1 MNATKLYLIQY
12 RRQVERIRQI
22 ENRIAQLTA
31 AIESSPV
38 NDGMPRGTN
47 ISRKVEALAVRLAE
61 EKTKA
66 EAAAVDAWAVRLDI
80 ERVIDA
86 VQDPALARLLYD
98 RYITG
103 RDWSDIAQALAY
115 DESYTRG
122 RLHLKALDAAGAII
136 GTDRDGKDATQCNIN
151 L

>member
-47 ISRKVEALAVRLAE
+47 ISRKVEAL
-61 EKTKA
+61 
-66 EAAAVDAWAVRLDI
+66 AVRLDI

>member
-1 MNATKLYLIQY
+1 M
-12 RRQVERIRQI
+12 
-22 ENRIAQLTA
+22 
-31 AIESSPV
+31 
-38 NDGMPRGTN
+38 
-47 ISRKVEALAVRLAE
+47 AVRLAE

-66 EAAAVDAWAVRLDI
+66 EAAAVDAWAVRLEI

-86 VQDPALARLLYD
+86 VPDPALARLLYD
-98 RYITG
+98 RYISG

-136 GTDRDGKDATQCNIN
+136 GTDESGKDATQCNIVV
-151 L
+151 